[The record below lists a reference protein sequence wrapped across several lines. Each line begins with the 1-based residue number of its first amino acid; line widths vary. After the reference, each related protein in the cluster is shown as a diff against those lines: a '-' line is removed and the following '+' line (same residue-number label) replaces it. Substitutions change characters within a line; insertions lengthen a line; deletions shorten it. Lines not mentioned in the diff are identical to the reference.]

1 MAFAKREDTLAL
13 QLQAFS
19 NGIFNNAGLYGV
31 SVPESVSIK
40 TGVEQFVAARVVC
53 NEPTTRTAA
62 TIEQKNALKASILG
76 LCRTIYGLIQRNQGI
91 SNEDKIAIGV
101 TPLGGPR
108 SVRPCPQTSPSLTVV
123 ASTPGAQTVE
133 FRDSTDLSTKAKPLG
148 ADVVQLFVAV
158 ADEAAS
164 DPSDAKFVG
173 NFTTNPMPVVF
184 DAAERGKQATYF
196 ARWGGKRNNTFGQWS
211 LPVSMTIAA

>member
-1 MAFAKREDTLAL
+1 MAFAKREDTLVL

-31 SVPESVSIK
+31 SVPEAAAIK
-40 TGVEQFVAARVVC
+40 SGVEQFVAARVVC

-76 LCRTIYGLIQRNQGI
+76 LCRTVYGLIQKNQGI
-91 SNEDKIAIGV
+91 SNEDKIAINV

-108 SVRPCPQTSPSLTVV
+108 SLRPCPQTSPSLTVV

-133 FRDSTDLSTKAKPLG
+133 FRDSTDLLSRGLPPGTLVLERPIQWAKYWP
-148 ADVVQLFVAV
+148 
-158 ADEAAS
+158 E
-164 DPSDAKFVG
+164 
-173 NFTTNPMPVVF
+173 
-184 DAAERGKQATYF
+184 
-196 ARWGGKRNNTFGQWS
+196 
-211 LPVSMTIAA
+211 